1 MKRPM
6 CLITS
11 LFLFVLVLL
20 WSDANA
26 QMRNM
31 RVCLPGNSPEFTYLY
46 IARDRGYFAQEKMDV
61 EIITARGQLCVT
73 ALMADQINFTTNPNA
88 FDLMVAGKLKGKVL
102 FIPFRGLPHRLIV
115 APGVKTFGDLKGK
128 MIAIAAFGGLTDKL
142 SRQILAQHGLEAMK
156 DVFLL
161 QLGTTDV
168 RWAALKA
175 NKVQGA
181 LLVGQ
186 YAMAALD
193 GGFRE
198 LEYESPPQVSGP
210 LVAKEETVTRE
221 RSMVRSFVRA
231 ALKAH
236 IFFGQKSQE
245 TVAVMQK
252 ALRIEDKVMAGH
264 LYKDEM
270 RRYNPGG
277 RSEEEYLR
285 RATESVR
292 EDRGVKGEVD
302 IKNVFDLSIAEEVD
316 LELKKEKWKP

>member
-20 WSDANA
+20 WSNANA

-31 RVCLPGNSPEFTYLY
+31 RVCLPGNSPEFTYLF
-46 IARDRGYFAQEKMDV
+46 IARDRGYFAQERMEV

-128 MIAIAAFGGLTDKL
+128 MIAIAAFGG
-142 SRQILAQHGLEAMK
+142 
-156 DVFLL
+156 
-161 QLGTTDV
+161 TTDV

-210 LVAKEETVTRE
+210 LVAKEETVARE

-252 ALRIEDKVMAGH
+252 ALRIEDKVMAGEPQ
-264 LYKDEM
+264 KD
-270 RRYNPGG
+270 GKG
-277 RSEEEYLR
+277 RVNS
-285 RATESVR
+285 
-292 EDRGVKGEVD
+292 
-302 IKNVFDLSIAEEVD
+302 
-316 LELKKEKWKP
+316 